1 MNPKIPASIEYN
13 LRIMNEN
20 RSSALHK
27 ILAGFFGIV
36 FIVSLVFVG
45 YRIYTKPAYEAH
57 EKEQARIL
65 AASVVS
71 LMARRTAIEPGIWDR
86 FSGSHIELMID
97 HMKIKGNW
105 MVRVNIFKKAGY
117 IEVICSVSSGWN
129 SRSPQ
134 SAELKAKIFNDGRSV
149 YYGDGSAEISGDK
162 AEPIGKTHSFRFP
175 DEMQTVPVL
184 ITAEEYLMIDPRG
197 KEYLVLK

>member
-1 MNPKIPASIEYN
+1 
-13 LRIMNEN
+13 MNEN
-20 RSSALHK
+20 RPSALHK
-27 ILAGFFGIV
+27 ILAGLFGLV
-36 FIVSLVFVG
+36 FMASLVFVG

-71 LMARRTAIEPGIWDR
+71 LMAQRTAMEPDIWDR
-86 FSGSHIELMID
+86 FSGSQIELMID

-105 MVRVNIFKKAGY
+105 MVRVNIFKKAGH

-134 SAELKAKIFNDGRSV
+134 SAELKAEIFDDGRSV
-149 YYGDGSAEISGDK
+149 YYGEGSAEISADK
-162 AEPIGKTHSFRFP
+162 AEPVGKTHTFRFP
-175 DEMQTVPVL
+175 DEMQTVPAL
-184 ITAEEYLMIDPRG
+184 ITAEEYIMIDTRG
-197 KEYLVLK
+197 REYLLLK